1 MQKLLTSSWVVVA
14 GVVLIVAGIVLSVV
28 TGNGDVPND
37 PNIGAGVLVVA
48 GVVALASG
56 LLVKVLD
63 R

>member
-1 MQKLLTSSWVVVA
+1 MTMFVKSSWPILMGA
-14 GVVLIVAGIVLSVV
+14 VLVLAGIGLALV
-28 TGNGDVPND
+28 TGDSDVPND
-37 PNIGAGVLVVA
+37 PNIGAGVLVLA